1 MTDMN
6 AIVMEFVGEGNEK
19 ADQLER
25 HLIQLEKTPDA
36 PDLVV
41 EVFRALH
48 TIKGS
53 TSFLGFTKLCG
64 LAHDGEQ
71 LLVRLR
77 DGKVA
82 VTPEIVSA
90 LLSLV
95 DAIREILAE
104 IASTG
109 NEGASDHTAV
119 AQRLAQ
125 LQKAT

>member
-19 ADQLER
+19 ADQLEH

-36 PDLVV
+36 PELVV

-77 DGKVA
+77 DGNIA
-82 VTPEIVSA
+82 ATPEIISA

-95 DAIREILAE
+95 DAIREVLAE

-109 NEGASDHTAV
+109 NEGASDYTAV